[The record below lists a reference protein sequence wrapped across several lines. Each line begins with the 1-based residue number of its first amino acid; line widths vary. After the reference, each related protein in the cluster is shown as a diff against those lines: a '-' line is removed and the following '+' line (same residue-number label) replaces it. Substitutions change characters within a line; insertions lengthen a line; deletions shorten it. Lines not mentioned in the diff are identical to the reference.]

1 MTFLESTLLGI
12 LEGFT
17 EFLPISSTG
26 HLILF
31 SHILKINE
39 NDFLS
44 LFEIVIQFGA
54 ILAVLG
60 VYFKEI
66 STSMRIWINLF
77 IAFLPSAI
85 IGLLVGSWIKATL
98 FQPIVVC
105 LSLFIGGI
113 VLVWLELRK
122 QKNQFSNGDKV
133 NIKLMLGIGF
143 FQCLAFIPGVS
154 RSAATILGGQLL
166 GLKRDESVKF
176 SFLLGVPT
184 ITAAGAYSLLK
195 HPYQLSS
202 IELQLLGVGLITSFV
217 SAYFSIKFFLK
228 LLERKAFLIC
238 GIYRIVLAASYFYF
252 VL

>member
-1 MTFLESTLLGI
+1 MNFLESVLLGI

-31 SHILKINE
+31 SHLLKIQE
-39 NDFLS
+39 NAFLS

-60 VYFKEI
+60 IYYKEI
-66 STSMRIWINLF
+66 STSISIWINLL

-85 IGLLVGSWIKATL
+85 IGFLVGSWIKATL

-105 LSLFIGGI
+105 FSLFVGGMI
-113 VLVWLELRK
+113 LVWLELRN
-122 QKNQFSNGDKV
+122 QKNQFTNGDKI
-133 NIKLMLGIGF
+133 NAKLMLGIGF

-154 RSAATILGGQLL
+154 RSAATIIGGQLL
-166 GLKRDESVKF
+166 GLKREESVKF

-195 HPYQLSS
+195 HPYQLSNE
-202 IELQLLGVGLITSFV
+202 ELQLLGVGLLTSFV
-217 SAYFSIKFFLK
+217 AAYFSIKFFLK
-228 LLERKAFLIC
+228 LLDRKAFLLC
-238 GIYRIVLAASYFYF
+238 GIYRMILALSYFYF
-252 VL
+252 IL